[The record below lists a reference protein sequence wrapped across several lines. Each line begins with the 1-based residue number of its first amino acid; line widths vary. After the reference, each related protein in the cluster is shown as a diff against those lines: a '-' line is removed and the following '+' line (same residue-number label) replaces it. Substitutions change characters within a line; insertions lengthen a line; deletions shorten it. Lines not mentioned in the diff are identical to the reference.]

1 METTKLWNRDFT
13 MVVIGQ
19 IISLF
24 GNAILR
30 FALPLYL
37 LNQTGSAVLFGLV
50 SACAF
55 IPMIIL
61 SPIGGIFADRVNKR
75 NIMVILDFSTAAIV
89 TLFTFLLGKVNL
101 VALLLIVLILLY
113 GIQGAYQ
120 PSVQASIPALL
131 SPENLMQGNSVINL
145 VSSISA
151 LLGPVIGGSLF
162 GFFGIQPIL
171 YISIICFIASAVME
185 IFIHIPFEKKEAN
198 GNMFSIGFHD
208 LKDSFRYMKKDEPV
222 ILKVSFLIACINLLL
237 SSLMII
243 GLPIIV
249 TQNLSFEP
257 DIANRLYGY
266 AEGCVAA
273 GSIAGGIMAGV
284 LSKKLKA
291 KNSYLSILYCALTLV
306 PIGIAIAIPMSPMIA
321 YILILISCFIM
332 MLFASLFSVQM
343 MAYLQMIVP
352 GEFLGK
358 VISCAMC
365 IGMCASPLGQA
376 LYGSLFQV
384 LKNHMAIIFFVVTII
399 TCLIALLSKNLFKRM
414 SVILEKYHM

>member
-1 METTKLWNRDFT
+1 METKKLWNRDFT

-37 LNQTGSAVLFGLV
+37 LNQTGSALLFGLV

-61 SPIGGIFADRVNKR
+61 APVGGIFADRVNKR

-89 TLFTFLLGKVNL
+89 TILTILLGKINIVG
-101 VALLLIVLILLY
+101 LLLVVLVLLY

-131 SPENLMQGNSVINL
+131 SPENIMQGNSVINL
-145 VSSISA
+145 VSSFSS

-162 GFFGIQPIL
+162 GFFGIKPLL
-171 YISIICFIASAVME
+171 YISILCFLASAIME
-185 IFIHIPFEKKEAN
+185 IFIHIPFEKKKAE

-208 LKDSFRYMKKDEPV
+208 LKDSFLYIKNDQPL
-222 ILKVSFLIACINLLL
+222 ILKISFVIAAINMFL
-237 SSLMII
+237 SSLIII
-243 GLPIIV
+243 GLPILV
-249 TQNLSFEP
+249 TQTLNFEP
-257 DIANRLYGY
+257 DMANRLYGY
-266 AEGCVAA
+266 AEGFISA
-273 GSIAGGIMAGV
+273 GSLAGGIMAGV
-284 LSKKLKA
+284 FSKKFKS
-291 KNSYLSILYCALTLV
+291 KNSYLSIIYCSFTLI
-306 PIGIAIAIPMSPMIA
+306 PIGFAIAVPMNAMIA
-321 YILILISCFIM
+321 YVIIMISCFIM
-332 MLFASLFSVQM
+332 MVFASLFSVQM
-343 MAYLQMIVP
+343 MAYLQIIIP
-352 GEFLGK
+352 NEYLGK

-376 LYGSLFQV
+376 IYGSLFQL
-384 LKNHMAIIFFVVTII
+384 LKNHMSVIFFAVTII
-399 TCLIALLSKNLFKRM
+399 TCLIALLSKKSFKQM